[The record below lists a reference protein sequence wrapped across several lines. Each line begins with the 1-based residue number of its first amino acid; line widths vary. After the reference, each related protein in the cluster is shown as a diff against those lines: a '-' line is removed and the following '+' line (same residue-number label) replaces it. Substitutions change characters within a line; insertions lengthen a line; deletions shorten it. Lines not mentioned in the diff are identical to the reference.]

1 MNTHFFNQIAQMGI
15 TGDLQLT
22 ISKGI
27 ENNLIVSIILQNE
40 QCGDNAKQLIPPLN
54 LRGTAEELD
63 EGFFQQI
70 TTPLQTASGLMVNM
84 EAFMKQLEEVKKQSA
99 MEKEKG
105 EKEKKEQEAKD
116 KKFKEGMAK
125 ANELEKEGKFRDAW
139 MKVPEMTEFPEKAN
153 EIRKRKSEL
162 SNQFSSTG
170 AYAALTNKLVAATR
184 KMYDRGQGSKVA
196 VVSKTV
202 SKIVNSKKP
211 STRYRVGLWAKPMVW
226 MRVYLGDR
234 LFDKIVMSQI

>member
-1 MNTHFFNQIAQMGI
+1 MNTNFFNQIAQMGI

-116 KKFKEGMAK
+116 NKFKEGMAK
-125 ANELEKEGKFRDAW
+125 ADELEKEGKFRDAW
-139 MKVPEMTEFPEKAN
+139 MKVPEMTEFPEKAD

-162 SNQFSSTG
+162 SDQFSSTG
-170 AYAALTNKLVAATR
+170 LFATE
-184 KMYDRGQGSKVA
+184 QPNV
-196 VVSKTV
+196 
-202 SKIVNSKKP
+202 
-211 STRYRVGLWAKPMVW
+211 
-226 MRVYLGDR
+226 
-234 LFDKIVMSQI
+234 